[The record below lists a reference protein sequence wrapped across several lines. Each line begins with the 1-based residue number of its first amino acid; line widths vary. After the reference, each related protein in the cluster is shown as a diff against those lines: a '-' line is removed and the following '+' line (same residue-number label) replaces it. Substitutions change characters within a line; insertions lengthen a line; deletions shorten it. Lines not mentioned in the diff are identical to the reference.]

1 MGTLQPVSSFYG
13 TIGWVCFAL
22 LGAAAIILILREMIL
37 DEYTHVESTPT
48 GSTKVLYKNDLDI
61 VLLLYT
67 GGLWVN
73 IQNVDTLFRLIN
85 YPNKYRVF
93 KDGVTVEVPD
103 VEHTEYIEKSGYS
116 VYQDYRRLANIRID
130 SITLVEMEDVTTLQI
145 GKRISKCLER
155 NIYNK
160 VVVEYEV
167 TNVTEVEQ
175 GILEDK
181 QRKRAKDQTKE
192 ELQQFVTPTKGE

>member
-13 TIGWVCFAL
+13 PIGWVCFAL
-22 LGAAAIILILREMIL
+22 LGAAAMILILLEVIL
-37 DEYTHVESTPT
+37 DEYTQVESTPT
-48 GSTKVLYKNDLDI
+48 GSTKVLYKNDIDI
-61 VLLLYT
+61 VLELHT
-67 GGLWVN
+67 GGLWTD
-73 IQNVDTLFRLIN
+73 IRNVDTLFRLIN

-93 KDGVTVEVPD
+93 KDGVAVEVPD

-192 ELQQFVTPTKGE
+192 LLQQFITPTKGE

>member
-1 MGTLQPVSSFYG
+1 M
-13 TIGWVCFAL
+13 
-22 LGAAAIILILREMIL
+22 ILILLEVIL
-37 DEYTHVESTPT
+37 DEYTQVESTPT
-48 GSTKVLYKNDLDI
+48 GSTKVLYKNDIDI
-61 VLLLYT
+61 VLELHT
-67 GGLWVN
+67 GGLWTD
-73 IQNVDTLFRLIN
+73 IRNVDTLFRLIN

-93 KDGVTVEVPD
+93 KDGVAVEVPD

-192 ELQQFVTPTKGE
+192 LLQQFITPTKGE

>member
-13 TIGWVCFAL
+13 TIEWVCFAL

-61 VLLLYT
+61 VLELQVR
-67 GGLWVN
+67 GLWTD
-73 IQNVDTLFRLIN
+73 IRNVDTLYKLIN
-85 YPNKYRVF
+85 YPNKYRVT

-103 VEHTEYIEKSGYS
+103 VAYTEYIEKSEYD
-116 VYQDYRRLANIRID
+116 VYQDYRHLAKIRID
-130 SITLVEMEDVTTLQI
+130 SITLEEMEDVTTLQI
-145 GKRISKCLER
+145 GKRFSKCLER

-181 QRKRAKDQTKE
+181 QRKRAKYQTKE

>member
-48 GSTKVLYKNDLDI
+48 GSTKVLYENDLDI
-61 VLLLYT
+61 VLELQVR
-67 GGLWVN
+67 GLWTD
-73 IQNVDTLFRLIN
+73 IRNVDTLYKLIN
-85 YPNKYRVF
+85 FPNKYRVT

>member
-1 MGTLQPVSSFYG
+1 MGTLQPASSFYG
-13 TIGWVCFAL
+13 PIGWVCFAL
-22 LGAAAIILILREMIL
+22 LGAAAIILMLREIIL
-37 DEYTHVESTPT
+37 DEYTHVKSTTT
-48 GSTKVLYKNDLDI
+48 GLTKVLYENDLDI
-61 VLLLYT
+61 VLELQVR
-67 GGLWVN
+67 GLWTD
-73 IQNVDTLFRLIN
+73 IRNVDTLYKLIN
-85 YPNKYRVF
+85 YPNKYRVT

-103 VEHTEYIEKSGYS
+103 VAYTGYIEKSE
-116 VYQDYRRLANIRID
+116 VDVHQDYRHLAKIRID
-130 SITLVEMEDVTTLQI
+130 SITLEEMEDVTTLQI

-192 ELQQFVTPTKGE
+192 EL

>member
-1 MGTLQPVSSFYG
+1 MWSIPNTL
-13 TIGWVCFAL
+13 
-22 LGAAAIILILREMIL
+22 
-37 DEYTHVESTPT
+37 
-48 GSTKVLYKNDLDI
+48 K
-61 VLLLYT
+61 
-67 GGLWVN
+67 
-73 IQNVDTLFRLIN
+73 
-85 YPNKYRVF
+85 
-93 KDGVTVEVPD
+93 
-103 VEHTEYIEKSGYS
+103 KSGYS

>member
-93 KDGVTVEVPD
+93 KDGVAVEVPD

-181 QRKRAKDQTKE
+181 QRERAKDQTKDL
-192 ELQQFVTPTKGE
+192 LQQFVVPTKGD

>member
-22 LGAAAIILILREMIL
+22 LGAAAIILMLREMIL

-48 GSTKVLYKNDLDI
+48 GSTKVLYENDLDI

-93 KDGVTVEVPD
+93 KDGVAVEVPN